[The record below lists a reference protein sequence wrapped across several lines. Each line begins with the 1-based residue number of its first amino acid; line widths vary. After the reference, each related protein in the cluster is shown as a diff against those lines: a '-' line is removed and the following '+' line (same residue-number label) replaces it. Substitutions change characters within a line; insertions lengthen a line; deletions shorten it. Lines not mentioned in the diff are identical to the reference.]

1 MADDDESP
9 PPEAGRLPTGRIAR
23 TARVGGLVTGQGLRW
38 AGMRT
43 ANRVRSPERAAAA
56 RDERTAKLV
65 GELVDQLGRMR
76 GAAMKVGQLVSM
88 VEFDGLP
95 EEQRTELES
104 KLATLRDD
112 VPPVPFAK
120 LEKLM
125 RSELGGPLSSVFSAF
140 DEQALAA
147 ASIGQV
153 HRATTLDGEA
163 VVVKVQ
169 YPGVAEAVDSDLRNA
184 TLLLPL
190 LKRLAPNLDAKPLLA
205 ELRERI
211 GEELDYE
218 LEAQQQRRI
227 ERLYRGHPF
236 ISVPRV
242 RTDLS
247 TRRVLV
253 SEFVEGERFEAV
265 RELDQDQRDRY
276 GEIVFRFFF
285 GLLYR
290 GRIAL
295 GDPHPGNYLLRP
307 DGRVAFLDYGLV
319 RDFGAARIDAERAI
333 ALAVREADAGGARGG
348 ARRRRVRPRARG
360 LRRRAGAEDDRRG
373 DPVVRRSRGSGGS
386 RASDAN
392 AARARSAT
400 STRSAEP
407 RSRGRRGAS
416 RFRRRRSSSA
426 ACTCSW
432 RSSSAGC
439 VQPRTGARSPPST
452 STASLRR
459 RSSAAP
465 RPTSRTGSG
474 DVSGLADNHPAW
486 TTMRSWRCCT
496 ANTPVR
502 CARTRGAGSAGT
514 RPTMSSPTC
523 SSWRGDGSKTSPPK
537 QGPGCWASRVA
548 FWPIAIGRPSASARS
563 TNGWP
568 GRLRRRRSASLRPA
582 PCVRVRCSARWR
594 RWPPLIARCCCW

>member
-1 MADDDESP
+1 MGERDDESP

-76 GAAMKVGQLVSM
+76 GAAMKVGQLLSM
-88 VEFDGLP
+88 IEFDGLP

-104 KLATLRDD
+104 RLATLRDD
-112 VPPVPFAK
+112 IPPVPFAK

-125 RSELGGPLSSVFSAF
+125 REELGGPLSSVFSEF
-140 DEQALAA
+140 DERALAA

-169 YPGVAEAVDSDLRNA
+169 YPGVAEAVDSDLRSA

-265 RELDQDQRDRY
+265 RELDSQQRDRY

-333 ALAVREADAGGARGG
+333 ALAVREADAAALEAALIAGGYVRDREGFDAELALNMIRGAIRWYAIRGEHRLSRERRERRPREIGDLDAERRAAFKEQAGRFSLPPETILIRRMHVLVAIVLSRLQATADWGAIAAEYLHGEPPATELGRAEADFQHDGGLPRAQAPRDGEHRGVGQRARERARHRPGSLGARERDAPHGG
-348 ARRRRVRPRARG
+348 RRSNARECGLPTLRCDDQQSGEQAGPEWSGGRPGR
-360 LRRRAGAEDDRRG
+360 DRRWAG
-373 DPVVRRSRGSGGS
+373 PRRQ
-386 RASDAN
+386 
-392 AARARSAT
+392 
-400 STRSAEP
+400 
-407 RSRGRRGAS
+407 
-416 RFRRRRSSSA
+416 
-426 ACTCSW
+426 W
-432 RSSSAGC
+432 RPG
-439 VQPRTGARSPPST
+439 
-452 STASLRR
+452 
-459 RSSAAP
+459 
-465 RPTSRTGSG
+465 
-474 DVSGLADNHPAW
+474 
-486 TTMRSWRCCT
+486 
-496 ANTPVR
+496 
-502 CARTRGAGSAGT
+502 RTR
-514 RPTMSSPTC
+514 P
-523 SSWRGDGSKTSPPK
+523 
-537 QGPGCWASRVA
+537 
-548 FWPIAIGRPSASARS
+548 
-563 TNGWP
+563 
-568 GRLRRRRSASLRPA
+568 
-582 PCVRVRCSARWR
+582 R
-594 RWPPLIARCCCW
+594 RWPRRPGRPQLSQEQRR